1 MSKPEQQSQ
10 EALFAWAKNPA
21 TLAKYPALDLLS
33 SSLNGVRLTITQA
46 VFAKRGGMLKGEWDV
61 RLPVARGQYIGLI
74 IEMKAGKNTLTKE
87 QKHYEMRMKEEGHYT
102 AVCYDWV
109 SAKAIIEGYLAMQ
122 NHKQLIVNGFE
133 TSAAI
138 DAMSIDFFRR
148 LSEVKK

>member
-1 MSKPEQQSQ
+1 MKHVEQQNQ
-10 EALFAWAKNPA
+10 EALFSWARNPA

-33 SSLNGVRLTITQA
+33 SSLNGVKLTMMQA
-46 VFAKRGGMLKGEWDV
+46 VFAKRGGMLKGEWDI
-61 RLPVARGQYIGLI
+61 RLPVARGQYIGLV
-74 IEMKAGKNTLTKE
+74 IEMKAGKNKLTAE
-87 QKHYEMRMKEEGHYT
+87 QKTYEMRMKEEGHYT

-109 SAKAIIEGYLAMQ
+109 SAKAIIEGYLEMQ

-148 LSEVKK
+148 LSR